1 MVLPLRHDNK
11 KNAMLLNK
19 ILMQVPTATPDT
31 AAANK
36 IKEATNAVT
45 SQVDSLAN
53 QLHPDSIAAMT
64 PEKIVDKF
72 KYLDLG
78 SLVTSLSSQ
87 LVSLALRILAAVVI
101 FYLGKFV
108 INKIYSVVRAIMVA
122 KGLDRSLT
130 SFVLSF
136 IKITLLF
143 LLIITVIGVL
153 GIETSSFIAIFASA
167 GVAIGMALSGTLQN
181 FAGGV
186 LILLLKPYKVGD
198 YIEQGELKG
207 TVKEIQIFHTVINTY
222 NNDRIVIPNGGLSTS
237 SLKNFSAE
245 PYHRVEWRVG
255 ITYGDDIDV
264 ARKVLLG
271 ILAADERIVH
281 TDADVKETEQP
292 QEAAPSTE
300 QHENL
305 PWWKRLFHWHRQRV
319 EQWNETQEAQL
330 AALVPKPNYAP
341 SVNIESLDESQVTLI
356 VRAWTEI
363 ANYWQVLYDVNECI
377 YKQLPQH
384 GVRFP
389 FPQLDIHLQQGD
401 SNLDKS

>member
-1 MVLPLRHDNK
+1 M
-11 KNAMLLNK
+11 MLLNK
-19 ILMQVPTATPDT
+19 ILMQVPVAPDT
-31 AAANK
+31 VAANK
-36 IKEATNAVT
+36 IKEATNVVT
-45 SQVDSLAN
+45 AQVDSLAN

-64 PEKIVDKF
+64 PGKIVDKF

-78 SLVTSLSSQ
+78 SLVTSLSNQ
-87 LVSLALRILAAVVI
+87 MISLALRILAAILI
-101 FYLGKFV
+101 FYIGKFI

-122 KGLDRSLT
+122 KGFDRSLT
-130 SFVLSF
+130 SFLLSF

-198 YIEQGELKG
+198 YIEFGELKG
-207 TVKEIQIFHTVINTY
+207 TVKEIQIFNTVINTY
-222 NNDRIVIPNGGLSTS
+222 NNDRIVIPNGGLATS

-255 ITYGDDIDV
+255 ISYGDDVDV
-264 ARKVLLG
+264 ARKVALD

-292 QEAAPSTE
+292 VEEKPQEEEKAD
-300 QHENL
+300 
-305 PWWKRLFHWHRQRV
+305 PWWKRLFHWHRRRA
-319 EQWNETQEAQL
+319 EELREEHEAKL
-330 AALVPKPNYAP
+330 AALLPKPNYTP
-341 SVNIESLDESQVTLI
+341 SVNVESLDESQVTLI

-363 ANYWQVLYDVNECI
+363 ANYWGVLYDVNEQL
-377 YKQLPQH
+377 YKQLPKH
-384 GVRFP
+384 GIRFP
-389 FPQLDIHLQQGD
+389 FPQMDVHV
-401 SNLDKS
+401 NN

>member
-1 MVLPLRHDNK
+1 
-11 KNAMLLNK
+11 
-19 ILMQVPTATPDT
+19 MQVPVAPDT
-31 AAANK
+31 VAANK
-36 IKEATNAVT
+36 IKEATNVVT
-45 SQVDSLAN
+45 AQVDSLAN

-64 PEKIVDKF
+64 PGKIVDKF

-78 SLVTSLSSQ
+78 SLVTSLSNQ
-87 LVSLALRILAAVVI
+87 MISLALRILAAILI
-101 FYLGKFV
+101 FYIGKFI

-122 KGLDRSLT
+122 KGFDRSLT
-130 SFVLSF
+130 SFLLSF

-198 YIEQGELKG
+198 YIEFGELKG
-207 TVKEIQIFHTVINTY
+207 TVKEIQIFNTVINTY
-222 NNDRIVIPNGGLSTS
+222 NNDRIVIPNGGLATS

-255 ITYGDDIDV
+255 ISYGDDVDV
-264 ARKVLLG
+264 ARKVALD

-292 QEAAPSTE
+292 VEEKPQEEEKTD
-300 QHENL
+300 
-305 PWWKRLFHWHRQRV
+305 PWWKRLFHWHRRRA
-319 EQWNETQEAQL
+319 EELREEHEAKL
-330 AALVPKPNYAP
+330 AALLPKPNYTP
-341 SVNIESLDESQVTLI
+341 SVNVESLDESQVTLI

-363 ANYWQVLYDVNECI
+363 ANYWGVLYEVNEQL
-377 YKQLPQH
+377 YKQLPKH
-384 GVRFP
+384 GIRFP
-389 FPQLDIHLQQGD
+389 FPQMDVHVN
-401 SNLDKS
+401 S